1 MSRQLQEDTPL
12 MQVERLG
19 VTFYTP
25 RGVVR
30 AVREASLEVRR
41 GELVGLAGET
51 GCGKSTTAFAI
62 VGYLPGTAQVD
73 GSIPNPPPKPNRRSD
88 PVANSALKTGLSFHL
103 LGERTNC
110 RK

>member
-1 MSRQLQEDTPL
+1 MTRQLQEDTPL

-73 GSIPNPPPKPNRRSD
+73 GSIRFEGRDITDMSASELRHLRGNRISMVTRTPPHR
-88 PVANSALKTGLSFHL
+88 
-103 LGERTNC
+103 
-110 RK
+110 

>member
-19 VTFYTP
+19 ATCYTP

-73 GSIPNPPPKPNRRSD
+73 GSIPDPPPELKRRPRWGQRQSW
-88 PVANSALKTGLSFHL
+88 L
-103 LGERTNC
+103 
-110 RK
+110 

>member
-19 VTFYTP
+19 ATFYTP
-25 RGVVR
+25 QGVVR

-51 GCGKSTTAFAI
+51 RCGKSTTAFAI

-73 GSIPNPPPKPNRRSD
+73 GSIPDPPPELKRRPRWSQRQ
-88 PVANSALKTGLSFHL
+88 SWL
-103 LGERTNC
+103 
-110 RK
+110 

>member
-62 VGYLPGTAQVD
+62 VRLSSGNRASGRLH
-73 GSIPNPPPKPNRRSD
+73 PKS
-88 PVANSALKTGLSFHL
+88 T
-103 LGERTNC
+103 T
-110 RK
+110 